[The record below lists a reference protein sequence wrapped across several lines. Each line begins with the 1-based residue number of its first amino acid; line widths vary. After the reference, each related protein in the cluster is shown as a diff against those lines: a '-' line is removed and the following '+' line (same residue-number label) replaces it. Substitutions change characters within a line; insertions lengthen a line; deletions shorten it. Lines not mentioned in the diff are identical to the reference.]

1 MTKKKWIFCT
11 ETTYLK
17 ILKEKDQLQASQPSH
32 DSLYISKLTTFFLVI
47 TGPCEGLH
55 SSKLNSANWII
66 RKYRKLTSSLSAGI
80 GALSLMF
87 FNENLLFCNLIEAFF
102 SSLKLNF
109 MHDGIVLCLSHLFA
123 SLKWRL
129 WSLKW
134 PQSVIKSYT

>member
-1 MTKKKWIFCT
+1 MAAKLATD
-11 ETTYLK
+11 L
-17 ILKEKDQLQASQPSH
+17 LLLR
-32 DSLYISKLTTFFLVI
+32 SLGRLF
-47 TGPCEGLH
+47 P
-55 SSKLNSANWII
+55 
-66 RKYRKLTSSLSAGI
+66 YRKLTSSLSAGI

-129 WSLKW
+129 WSLK
-134 PQSVIKSYT
+134 

>member
-1 MTKKKWIFCT
+1 MVNHG
-11 ETTYLK
+11 L
-17 ILKEKDQLQASQPSH
+17 AA
-32 DSLYISKLTTFFLVI
+32 KLTATDLLLLRSLGRLF
-47 TGPCEGLH
+47 P
-55 SSKLNSANWII
+55 
-66 RKYRKLTSSLSAGI
+66 YRKLTSSLSAGI

-129 WSLKW
+129 WSLK
-134 PQSVIKSYT
+134 